1 MYRNQPEPDLNM
13 EVRRLIGLLV
23 KVILPVCLPKRMPI
37 VPHRHPLLLYIN
49 DLHEIHSRMNASSV
63 AYQPTFRLSD
73 SDQTSLYVSLSIS
86 E

>member
-1 MYRNQPEPDLNM
+1 
-13 EVRRLIGLLV
+13 
-23 KVILPVCLPKRMPI
+23 MPI

-49 DLHEIHSRMNASSV
+49 DLHETHSRMNAFSV